1 MTKREKLEQVNR
13 IFEKHNFYLLSD
25 VSLSEISDNF
35 GNSEYDTYYWNDLCY
50 AKHYGKSNEYVLF
63 VYISTQQD
71 KKYHTKL
78 CLSSRS
84 WFGSNIKTDMC
95 RILPDDIQTEYD
107 KYFLQARRAYNSLER
122 ALSKVSIET
131 ED

>member
-25 VSLSEISDNF
+25 VSLNEISDNF
-35 GNSEYDTYYWNDLCY
+35 GSSEHDTYYWHDLCY
-50 AKHYGKSNEYVLF
+50 TKHYGKNHEYILF
-63 VYISTQQD
+63 VYISTQQN
-71 KKYHTKL
+71 KKYHTNL

-84 WFGSNIKTDMC
+84 WFGSNIKTNMC

-122 ALSKVSIET
+122 ALSKVSAEM
-131 ED
+131 DD